1 MNIKKLIAYLHF
13 HIALIQLRKL
23 NDFKTEIVHGDTI
36 EDVLSNLGIDV
47 PITEYDRTYKITA
60 WVNWEEIITNDFVKT
75 LTYLKE
81 FLDCDDFAFAFKVLC
96 VLIHGVSAFP
106 AYGVINDVRHYFNVI
121 IARDGG
127 DLKAYAYEPILGRY
141 NKIRKDKPITI
152 GINNYK
158 IYKIHLF

>member
-1 MNIKKLIAYLHF
+1 MNNMKVKLI
-13 HIALIQLRKL
+13 IICEILILAI
-23 NDFKTEIVHGDTI
+23 IVSMVSIPRINNIGKEYVEFNSTI
-36 EDVLSNLGIDV
+36 ELKVWLKLDDTNTL
-47 PITEYDRTYKITA
+47 EYINNT
-60 WVNWEEIITNDFVKT
+60 F
-75 LTYLKE
+75 
-81 FLDCDDFAFAFKVLC
+81 DCDDFAFAFKVLC